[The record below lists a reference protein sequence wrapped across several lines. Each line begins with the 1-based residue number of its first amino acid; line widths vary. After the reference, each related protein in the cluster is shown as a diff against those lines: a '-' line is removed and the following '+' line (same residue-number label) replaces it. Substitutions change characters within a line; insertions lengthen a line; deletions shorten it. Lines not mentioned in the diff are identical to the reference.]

1 MTDPQARRLGGL
13 IKKYRDRHQLTLVQ
27 LEERSGI
34 PDSWLFHLEKG
45 HYSSPPP
52 DRLAKLAEVLD
63 IDAAEIDRLS
73 SDHLADSLP
82 TARVYFRSKE
92 KLGPEALD
100 ELDKAVKRI
109 VRKHGSG
116 DATHSEHRP

>member
-13 IKKYRDRHQLTLVQ
+13 IKNYRDRHQLTLVQ
-27 LEERSGI
+27 LEELSGI

-63 IDAAEIDRLS
+63 IDAAEIDRLTS
-73 SDHLADSLP
+73 QRPPGRFLAGHSGLLP
-82 TARVYFRSKE
+82 QQREAGPGSPRRTGQGRQADCAQARLR
-92 KLGPEALD
+92 
-100 ELDKAVKRI
+100 
-109 VRKHGSG
+109 
-116 DATHSEHRP
+116 

>member
-13 IKKYRDRHQLTLVQ
+13 IKKYRDRRQLTLAQ
-27 LEERSGI
+27 LEELSGI

-82 TARVYFRSKE
+82 GTRVYFRSKE

-100 ELDKAVKRI
+100 ELDKAVQRI
-109 VRKHGSG
+109 LRKHGAG
-116 DATHSEHRP
+116 DAAQPEPQP